1 MVASH
6 VLRGY
11 FVAPEVPATPL
22 SKTDVP
28 ETKSIDDM
36 LIRLAQS
43 YGWPIAYAQE
53 QNGRLIHN
61 LFPIRSTETEQISSS
76 SKVELQLHTETAF
89 HPYLPDYVVL
99 YCVRGDPDAAT
110 TYAVL
115 DDILANL
122 DMSVVNILRQRRF
135 TTSVDLSFRTD
146 GEPDQIVFTEIIS
159 STERGP
165 RLKYDHQLMRGT
177 DAEAQR
183 ALGHLSD
190 AIQKSTRSVVLE
202 SGDALVI
209 NNHDTVHGRTPFAPR
224 YDGTDRW
231 LKRALVLRNLPIEA
245 KDGLISTTHFGTI
258 LPQIGHPHRYMDVS
272 LQSMQT
278 INQGRATL

>member
-11 FVAPEVPATPL
+11 FVDPKAPPATPL
-22 SKTDVP
+22 SKDKVP
-28 ETKSIDDM
+28 NTRKIDDM
-36 LIRLAQS
+36 VTALAHQ

-53 QNGRLIHN
+53 QSGRLIHN
-61 LFPIRSTETEQISSS
+61 LFPIKSTEAEQISSS

-99 YCVRGDPDAAT
+99 YCVRGDPAAAT

-115 DDILANL
+115 DDILSNL
-122 DMSVVNILRQRRF
+122 DMTIVNILRQRRF
-135 TTSVDLSFRTD
+135 TTSVDLSFRTK
-146 GEPDQIVFTEIIS
+146 GEPDQLVFTEIIS
-159 STERGP
+159 STDRGP

-183 ALGHLSD
+183 ALGHLSS
-190 AIQKSTRSVVLE
+190 AIQKSVRSVVLE
-202 SGDALVI
+202 AGDALII
-209 NNHDTVHGRTPFAPR
+209 NNHDTVHGRTPFTPR

-231 LKRALVLRNLPIEA
+231 LKRALVLRNLPVEA
-245 KDGLISTTHFGTI
+245 KSGIISTTHFGTI
-258 LPQIGHPHRYMDVS
+258 LPQIGDPHRYKDAS
-272 LQSMQT
+272 SQLSQT
-278 INQGRATL
+278 SR

>member
-11 FVAPEVPATPL
+11 FVDPKAPPATPL
-22 SKTDVP
+22 SKDKVP
-28 ETKSIDDM
+28 ATRKIDDTV
-36 LIRLAQS
+36 IALAHQ

-53 QNGRLIHN
+53 QSGRLIHN
-61 LFPIRSTETEQISSS
+61 LFPIKSTEAEQISSS

-99 YCVRGDPDAAT
+99 YCVRGDPAAAT

-115 DDILANL
+115 DDILSNL
-122 DMSVVNILRQRRF
+122 DMAIVNILRQRRF
-135 TTSVDLSFRTD
+135 TTSVDLSFRTK
-146 GEPDQIVFTEIIS
+146 GEPDQLVFTEIIS
-159 STERGP
+159 STDRGP

-183 ALGHLSD
+183 ALGHLSN
-190 AIQKSTRSVVLE
+190 AIQKSVRSVVLDA
-202 SGDALVI
+202 GDALII
-209 NNHDTVHGRTPFAPR
+209 NNHDTVHGRTPFTPR

-231 LKRALVLRNLPIEA
+231 LKRALVLRNLPVEA
-245 KDGLISTTHFGTI
+245 KSGIISTTHFGTI
-258 LPQIGHPHRYMDVS
+258 IPQLGDPHRYKDAS
-272 LQSMQT
+272 SQLLQTSK
-278 INQGRATL
+278 